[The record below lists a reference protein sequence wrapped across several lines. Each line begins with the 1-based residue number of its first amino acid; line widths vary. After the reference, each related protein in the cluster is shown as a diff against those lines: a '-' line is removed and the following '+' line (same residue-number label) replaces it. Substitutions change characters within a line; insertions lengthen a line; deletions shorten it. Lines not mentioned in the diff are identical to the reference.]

1 MAEAPELPADPLTP
15 LPRRAEV
22 VQSDPPRSRLPRVGV
37 VLAAGRSQRLESVT
51 GGGSKVL
58 LRLGGLSLVER
69 AVRSLLAAGLERVLV
84 VVGHDAG
91 LVATVVGRLGRGR
104 VRVVYADRWADGN
117 GASLAAVWGEVQDEA
132 LFLLVTADHVIA
144 EGALARLLGAGAPAV
159 LIDPAPARPAAWAEG
174 TRVRVVKGAVVA
186 FGRHLEE
193 PAIDCGAFLLSPE
206 VFGCQ
211 RQAAAEGDHS
221 LAGAVTRLAQTRP
234 LRAVALPAGCWWQDI
249 DTPKDAK
256 AARVALR
263 RSLAKEADGPVSRR
277 LNRPLSTRL
286 SMVLAPL
293 RPAPDL
299 VSLVAFA
306 LGLAGA
312 VLLAAGQA
320 LADGLL
326 VHASSVTDGV
336 DGELARLQLRGGPR
350 GGAAGRGVGPG
361 GGRGHPGWAGAVGAG
376 RARRRGVLGLTVA
389 ATTGALLSMASKDR
403 AAALGPPPA
412 PERALG
418 WLLGGRDGR
427 LLLVRCGRGPGRP
440 GRGPGRGHRHLG
452 ADARPT
458 SRLRTAPVGLTA
470 PTPYWEPGVRPASG
484 GQLPHGQAARRLRAT
499 PRLLPCEICTDLAS
513 WAPWC

>member
-1 MAEAPELPADPLTP
+1 MAEAPELPADPLAP

-22 VQSDPPRSRLPRVGV
+22 VQSDPPLSRPPRVGV

-104 VRVVYADRWADGN
+104 VKVVYADRWADGN
-117 GASLAAVWGEVQDEA
+117 GASLAAVQREVQGQP
-132 LFLLVTADHVIA
+132 LFVLVTADHVFA

-159 LIDPAPARPAAWAEG
+159 LIDPAPDRAAWGEG
-174 TRVRVVKGAVVA
+174 TRVRVIDGAVVA
-186 FGRHLEE
+186 FGKHLEE
-193 PAIDCGAFLLSPE
+193 PAIDCGAFLLPPE
-206 VFGCQ
+206 VFG
-211 RQAAAEGDHS
+211 RHHQAASEGDHS
-221 LAGAVTRLAQTRP
+221 LAGAVTRLAQTQP
-234 LRAVALPAGCWWQDI
+234 LRAVALPAGCWWQDV
-249 DTPKDAK
+249 DTPQDVRAAK
-256 AARVALR
+256 RALR
-263 RSLAKEADGPVSRR
+263 RSLTKDADGPVSRL

-312 VLLAAGQA
+312 ALLAAGQG
-320 LADGLL
+320 LAGGLL
-326 VHASSVTDGV
+326 VHASSVADGI
-336 DGELARLQLRGGPR
+336 DGEVARLQLRGGPR
-350 GGAAGRGVGPG
+350 GALLDGLLDRVGDAAILAGLGLWALEGHDARGMLV
-361 GGRGHPGWAGAVGAG
+361 
-376 RARRRGVLGLTVA
+376 LTVA

-403 AAALGPPPA
+403 AAALGLPPA
-412 PERALG
+412 PERGLG

-427 LLLVRCGRGPGRP
+427 LLLVAVGAV
-440 GRGPGRGHRHLG
+440 LG
-452 ADARPT
+452 APVAALAAITATSLLSLGLRVAFLLRPP
-458 SRLRTAPVGLTA
+458 AHDVG
-470 PTPYWEPGVRPASG
+470 
-484 GQLPHGQAARRLRAT
+484 
-499 PRLLPCEICTDLAS
+499 
-513 WAPWC
+513 